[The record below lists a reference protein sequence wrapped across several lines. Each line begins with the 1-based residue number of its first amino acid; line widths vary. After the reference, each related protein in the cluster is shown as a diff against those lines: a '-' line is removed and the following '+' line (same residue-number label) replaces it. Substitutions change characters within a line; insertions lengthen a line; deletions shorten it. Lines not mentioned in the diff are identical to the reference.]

1 MHDRAREALDKVVS
15 RIEGIQAGLPD
26 GDESHA
32 ELEEAR
38 QAVMRARDR

>member
-1 MHDRAREALDKVVS
+1 MHERAREALDKVVH
-15 RIEGIQAGLPD
+15 RLEGIQAGLPD

-38 QAVMRARDR
+38 QAVLRARNR